1 MSRTVNMHEA
11 KTRLSQLVAEIEA
24 TGEDIVLARNG
35 KPVAK
40 IVKLRPEP
48 EMQRIGLIKDHPA
61 WKDFELDL
69 GVFAPL
75 MTDEDLRREGYD
87 V

>member
-40 IVKLRPEP
+40 IVKLRPEA

-69 GVFAPL
+69 EVFSPL

>member
-24 TGEDIVLARNG
+24 TGEDVVLARNG

-61 WKDFELDL
+61 WKGFELDL
-69 GVFAPL
+69 EVFAPL